1 MVIGIL
7 LITLTIINI
16 FLLILG
22 IVLIF
27 TYFYYYSIAIF
38 FVNIMLYL
46 VISIIFFKH
55 TNKQLEKEKH
65 ILKSFNLTKCID
77 RENGVNVIEFNFNNN
92 KWISKKDKNLEF
104 ILENYF
110 FKKSFVI
117 ARIIRELR
125 YPIVSNRLILSKLL
139 SLKLKINNLDNLIV
153 RFVNKNKIKEYV
165 LVREYI
171 SRNTILS
178 RAISKSRYYDLYLSN
193 RSYSEYMKKI
203 EKINENIYLN

>member
-7 LITLTIINI
+7 LITLTIINV

-110 FKKSFVI
+110 FVF
-117 ARIIRELR
+117 E
-125 YPIVSNRLILSKLL
+125 
-139 SLKLKINNLDNLIV
+139 
-153 RFVNKNKIKEYV
+153 FCC
-165 LVREYI
+165 
-171 SRNTILS
+171 
-178 RAISKSRYYDLYLSN
+178 ISKSCQNVQDKATKPHHRAKFDGHLDFHEEVQGHSLKNLQKKYSKDTLM
-193 RSYSEYMKKI
+193 SYSS
-203 EKINENIYLN
+203 

>member
-104 ILENYF
+104 ILENYL
-110 FKKSFVI
+110 FK
-117 ARIIRELR
+117 
-125 YPIVSNRLILSKLL
+125 
-139 SLKLKINNLDNLIV
+139 
-153 RFVNKNKIKEYV
+153 
-165 LVREYI
+165 
-171 SRNTILS
+171 
-178 RAISKSRYYDLYLSN
+178 
-193 RSYSEYMKKI
+193 
-203 EKINENIYLN
+203 